1 MEEAKVEGYLQ
12 NLLKTASQEAQSL
25 DPLERITGHGRVV
38 SKDISGRLTLT
49 EEEIKGIVNISL
61 LYLNRRTRQQHE
73 EAKTAGN
80 IQGMVGEYKPTALKE
95 GREKIPAEIG
105 RRFEAHGIARG
116 TLEDQIVALDNLLTN
131 GVDRKRGFSTTVLR
145 DPKRE
150 FAQYHLYDFGGFIVV
165 GPAGGTI
172 MEDGITAVLVNEH
185 FVGALP
191 IFRRRFP
198 HVTFISANDL
208 PSAFQRELG

>member
-1 MEEAKVEGYLQ
+1 MGEVKAEGYLQ
-12 NLLKTASQEAQSL
+12 GLIERANQEVQSL
-25 DPLERITGHGRVV
+25 DPLERLNGSLTVG
-38 SKDISGRLTLT
+38 SKDILGRLTLT
-49 EEEIKGIVNISL
+49 EEEIEGIANISL
-61 LYLNRRTRQQHE
+61 VYLNRRTEQQRE

-80 IQGMVGEYKPTALKE
+80 ILGTVGAYKPRALSE

-116 TLEDQIVALDNLLTN
+116 TLGDQVVALDNLLTN
-131 GVDRKRGFSTTVLR
+131 GVDPKRGFSTTVLR
-145 DPKRE
+145 DPERE
-150 FAQYHLYDFGGFIVV
+150 FEQYHLYDFGGFIVV
-165 GPAGGTI
+165 GPSGGTI
-172 MEDGITAVLVNEH
+172 ERDGIKAVLVNEH

>member
-1 MEEAKVEGYLQ
+1 METAEAEKYLQ
-12 NLLKTASQEAQSL
+12 SLLENANQEAQSL
-25 DPLERITGHGRVV
+25 DPLERANGYVRRVSEDV
-38 SKDISGRLTLT
+38 SRRWTLT
-49 EEEIKGIVNISL
+49 DEERKGITNISL
-61 LYLNRRTRQQHE
+61 VYLNRRTRQQRE
-73 EAKTAGN
+73 EARKAGN
-80 IQGMVGEYKPTALKE
+80 IPGTVGDYRPTALAR

-116 TLEDQIVALDNLLTN
+116 TLGDEVVALDNLLTN
-131 GVDRKRGFSTTVLR
+131 GVDPKRGFSTTVLR
-145 DPKRE
+145 DPERE
-150 FAQYHLYDFGGFIVV
+150 FEQYHLYDFGGFIVV

-172 MEDGITAVLVNEH
+172 REDGIKTVLVNEH

-198 HVTFISANDL
+198 HVSFISANDL